1 MSPVTAIA
9 HVRAPTA
16 PGATAGS
23 SQARAP
29 DFLSTLD
36 HALSRVS
43 DAQRQAGEA
52 TRAVASGAPGAS
64 LEKALVASDRA
75 KVAWNATVAVRNE
88 LVNAYDTVKNM
99 PV

>member
-1 MSPVTAIA
+1 MGPATAIA
-9 HVRAPTA
+9 PVR
-16 PGATAGS
+16 GATAPATSGS
-23 SQARAP
+23 GKAGTP
-29 DFLSTLD
+29 DFLKTLD
-36 HALSRVS
+36 QALTRVS
-43 DAQRQAGEA
+43 DLQQQAGDA